1 MDGGNQSA
9 KHSWMDTTYPIKD
22 MKSKSS
28 QKKVPHKN
36 VHISMCGL
44 PKLGLRDQWLWA
56 IMSSTNATK
65 LHAHEVAQCLWAWTL
80 FCLDHHLPPTLD
92 LRKNLLTF
100 SLSFKRWSW
109 SSSCLSYM
117 SLFEFLFA
125 LLMLLFSVNSCVWVS
140 FAHILNRVLVAH
152 ILVTLPSSRS

>member
-44 PKLGLRDQWLWA
+44 PKLGLCDQWLWA

-65 LHAHEVAQCLWAWTL
+65 LHAHEVAQCLWA
-80 FCLDHHLPPTLD
+80 
-92 LRKNLLTF
+92 
-100 SLSFKRWSW
+100 
-109 SSSCLSYM
+109 
-117 SLFEFLFA
+117 
-125 LLMLLFSVNSCVWVS
+125 
-140 FAHILNRVLVAH
+140 
-152 ILVTLPSSRS
+152 